1 MYPEECCRAI
11 CYALGYSRQA
21 YYKHLK
27 KEAQHALEH
36 VIIIKMVTEIR
47 KEMPR
52 LGGRKL
58 FYLLNTPLM
67 EHGIDIGRD
76 KFFSILETFGLL
88 VRIRKK
94 RLPITTDSNHPFYK
108 YPNLIKN
115 MEPLRPNQLW
125 VSDITY
131 ISLTNKFCYLSLITD
146 AYSHKIVGYCLWENL
161 RRDGTIK
168 ALKMATNSLLDRGNN
183 SLIHHSDR
191 GLQYC
196 SKDYIDLLTENAIS
210 ISMTE
215 NGDPY
220 ENAIAERVNG
230 ILKGEF
236 GLNLTYK
243 SYELAQEAVIKGI
256 NTYNSMRPH
265 ASCNYLT
272 PDEAHKI
279 TGKLKSKWKKNDVQ
293 PV

>member
-1 MYPEECCRAI
+1 MYPDECSRAI

-27 KEAQHALEH
+27 NEARHALEH

-58 FYLLNTPLM
+58 FFLLNKPLM

-108 YPNLIKN
+108 YPNLIKK
-115 MEPLRPNQLW
+115 MELFRSNQLW

-131 ISLTNKFCYLSLITD
+131 ISLINKFCYLSLITD

-161 RRDGTIK
+161 KRDGTIR
-168 ALKMATNSLLDRGNN
+168 ALKMATNSLLRRGNN

-196 SKDYIDLLTENAIS
+196 SKDYIDLLTLDKIS

-236 GLNLTYK
+236 ELNLSYK
-243 SYELAQEAVIKGI
+243 SFELAQKAVIKGI

-265 ASCNYLT
+265 ASCDYLT

-279 TGKLKSKWKKNDVQ
+279 TGKLKSKWKKNEVQ
-293 PV
+293 PA